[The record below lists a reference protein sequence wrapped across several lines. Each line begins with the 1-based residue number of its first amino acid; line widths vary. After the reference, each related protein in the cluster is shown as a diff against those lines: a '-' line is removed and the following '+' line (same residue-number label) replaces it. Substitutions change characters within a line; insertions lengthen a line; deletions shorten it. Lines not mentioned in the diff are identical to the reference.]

1 MTTQFQAPMSAIQ
14 MELLKMYAFNPSEED
29 LLNVKKMLANYF
41 ADKLTTKIEKAIEEK
56 GITEQDLEMWL
67 NGK

>member
-1 MTTQFQAPMSAIQ
+1 MTAQIQAPMSTIQ

-29 LLNVKKMLANYF
+29 LVNVKNLLANYF
-41 ADKLTTKIEKAIEEK
+41 ATKLTTKIEQAVEERD
-56 GITEQDLEMWL
+56 ITEQDLEEWL

>member
-41 ADKLTTKIEKAIEEK
+41 ADKLTTKIDKAIEEK
-56 GITEQDLEMWL
+56 GITEQDMEMWL

>member
-1 MTTQFQAPMSAIQ
+1 MTTQIQAPMSAIQ

-41 ADKLTTKIEKAIEEK
+41 ADKLTTKIDKAIEEK
-56 GITEQDLEMWL
+56 GITEQDLETWL
-67 NGK
+67 NGE